1 MISHAPTFDQTLW
14 RILELQ
20 TMASLDQRS
29 SSIQPTKVVEFGTRH
44 SAFQPVRPRISKE
57 STPWLPTGARRGG
70 QPLMGPPPSP
80 VLAPLTPPNARARS
94 SDNERSESENES
106 SLGSPSSSTHS
117 PRLPQLSWGQQRDE
131 YLALSIGLGAVEI

>member
-1 MISHAPTFDQTLW
+1 MITYEEQHQTLQGSE
-14 RILELQ
+14 LE
-20 TMASLDQRS
+20 TMASLDQS
-29 SSIQPTKVVEFGTRH
+29 SSSTQPTPKIEFGTRH

-80 VLAPLTPPNARARS
+80 LLAPLTPSRS
-94 SDNERSESENES
+94 RSEERQSESENES

>member
-20 TMASLDQRS
+20 TMASLEQRS
-29 SSIQPTKVVEFGTRH
+29 STQPTKVVEFGTRH

-70 QPLMGPPPSP
+70 QPLMGPPASP
-80 VLAPLTPPNARARS
+80 LLTPLTPPARARS
-94 SDNERSESENES
+94 EERSSESENES

>member
-20 TMASLDQRS
+20 TMASLEQRS
-29 SSIQPTKVVEFGTRH
+29 STQPTKVVEFGTRH

-80 VLAPLTPPNARARS
+80 VLAPLTPQARARS
-94 SDNERSESENES
+94 EERSSESENES
-106 SLGSPSSSTHS
+106 SLGSPSSSTAS

>member
-1 MISHAPTFDQTLW
+1 MITYEEQHQTLQGSE
-14 RILELQ
+14 LE
-20 TMASLDQRS
+20 TMASLEQRS
-29 SSIQPTKVVEFGTRH
+29 SSTQPTTKIEFGTRH

-80 VLAPLTPPNARARS
+80 LLAPLTPPARS
-94 SDNERSESENES
+94 SSEERERSSESENES
-106 SLGSPSSSTHS
+106 SLGSPSSSNHS

>member
-1 MISHAPTFDQTLW
+1 M
-14 RILELQ
+14 Q

-70 QPLMGPPPSP
+70 QPLMGPPSP
-80 VLAPLTPPNARARS
+80 VLAPLTPPARS
-94 SDNERSESENES
+94 RSEERSSESENES
-106 SLGSPSSSTHS
+106 SLGSPSSTHS

>member
-1 MISHAPTFDQTLW
+1 
-14 RILELQ
+14 
-20 TMASLDQRS
+20 MASLEQRS
-29 SSIQPTKVVEFGTRH
+29 STQTTKVVEFGSRH

-70 QPLMGPPPSP
+70 QPLMGPPQSP
-80 VLAPLTPPNARARS
+80 LLTPLTPPARERS
-94 SDNERSESENES
+94 DRSSESENES
-106 SLGSPSSSTHS
+106 SLGSPSSSTAS

>member
-1 MISHAPTFDQTLW
+1 MITYEEQHQTLQGSE
-14 RILELQ
+14 LE
-20 TMASLDQRS
+20 TMASLEQRS
-29 SSIQPTKVVEFGTRH
+29 SSTQPTKVVEFGTRH

-70 QPLMGPPPSP
+70 QPLMGPPSSP
-80 VLAPLTPPNARARS
+80 VLPLTPPARS
-94 SDNERSESENES
+94 RSEERSSESENES

>member
-1 MISHAPTFDQTLW
+1 M
-14 RILELQ
+14 Q
-20 TMASLDQRS
+20 TMASLDQS
-29 SSIQPTKVVEFGTRH
+29 SSTQPTKVVEFGTRH

-94 SDNERSESENES
+94 EERSSESENES
-106 SLGSPSSSTHS
+106 SLGSPSSTHS

>member
-1 MISHAPTFDQTLW
+1 
-14 RILELQ
+14 
-20 TMASLDQRS
+20 MASLDQQS

-80 VLAPLTPPNARARS
+80 VLAPLTPTNARSRS
-94 SDNERSESENES
+94 EERSSESENES
-106 SLGSPSSSTHS
+106 SLGSPSSSNHS
-117 PRLPQLSWGQQRDE
+117 PRLQQLSWGQQRDE

>member
-1 MISHAPTFDQTLW
+1 
-14 RILELQ
+14 
-20 TMASLDQRS
+20 MASLDQRS
-29 SSIQPTKVVEFGTRH
+29 SSTQPTTKIEFGTRH

-70 QPLMGPPPSP
+70 QPLMGPPQSP
-80 VLAPLTPPNARARS
+80 VLPLTPPARS
-94 SDNERSESENES
+94 RSEERSSESENES
-106 SLGSPSSSTHS
+106 SLGSPSSSSAS

>member
-1 MISHAPTFDQTLW
+1 M
-14 RILELQ
+14 Q

-29 SSIQPTKVVEFGTRH
+29 SSTQPTTKIEFGTRH

-70 QPLMGPPPSP
+70 QPLMGPPASP
-80 VLAPLTPPNARARS
+80 LLTPLTPPARARS
-94 SDNERSESENES
+94 EERSSESENES

>member
-1 MISHAPTFDQTLW
+1 M
-14 RILELQ
+14 Q
-20 TMASLDQRS
+20 TMASLDQS
-29 SSIQPTKVVEFGTRH
+29 SSTQSTKVVEFGSRH

-80 VLAPLTPPNARARS
+80 VLAPLPVRAR
-94 SDNERSESENES
+94 SDNERSSESENES

>member
-20 TMASLDQRS
+20 TMASLDQGS

-57 STPWLPTGARRGG
+57 STPWLPRTRALDIDWEGETGDAAASSLRKELLCRGK
-70 QPLMGPPPSP
+70 PSYLDSAEAYTQRE
-80 VLAPLTPPNARARS
+80 VFVALLAPR
-94 SDNERSESENES
+94 
-106 SLGSPSSSTHS
+106 
-117 PRLPQLSWGQQRDE
+117 QLR
-131 YLALSIGLGAVEI
+131 

>member
-1 MISHAPTFDQTLW
+1 MQA
-14 RILELQ
+14 
-20 TMASLDQRS
+20 MASLEQRS
-29 SSIQPTKVVEFGTRH
+29 SSTQPTKVVEFGTRH

-80 VLAPLTPPNARARS
+80 VLAPLTPPNVRARS

-106 SLGSPSSSTHS
+106 SLGSPSSTHS

>member
-1 MISHAPTFDQTLW
+1 MW
-14 RILELQ
+14 RIHELQ
-20 TMASLDQRS
+20 TMASLEQRS
-29 SSIQPTKVVEFGTRH
+29 STQPTKVVEFGTRH

-80 VLAPLTPPNARARS
+80 VLAPLTTTPARS
-94 SDNERSESENES
+94 RSEERSSESENES
-106 SLGSPSSSTHS
+106 SLGSPSSSSAS

>member
-1 MISHAPTFDQTLW
+1 MK
-14 RILELQ
+14 
-20 TMASLDQRS
+20 TMASLEQRS
-29 SSIQPTKVVEFGTRH
+29 SSTQPTKVVEFGTRH

-80 VLAPLTPPNARARS
+80 VLASLHPPARARS
-94 SDNERSESENES
+94 EERSSESENES
-106 SLGSPSSSTHS
+106 SLGSPSSSNHS

>member
-1 MISHAPTFDQTLW
+1 MITYEEQHQTLQGSE
-14 RILELQ
+14 LE
-20 TMASLDQRS
+20 TMASLDQS
-29 SSIQPTKVVEFGTRH
+29 SSTQPTKVVEFGTRH

-70 QPLMGPPPSP
+70 QPLMGPPASP
-80 VLAPLTPPNARARS
+80 LLTPLTPPARGRS
-94 SDNERSESENES
+94 EERSSESENES
-106 SLGSPSSSTHS
+106 SLGSPSSSSAS

>member
-1 MISHAPTFDQTLW
+1 MITYEEQHQTLQGSE
-14 RILELQ
+14 LE
-20 TMASLDQRS
+20 TMASLDQS
-29 SSIQPTKVVEFGTRH
+29 SSSTQPTPKIEFGTRH

-80 VLAPLTPPNARARS
+80 LLAPLTPSRS
-94 SDNERSESENES
+94 RSEERQSESENES
-106 SLGSPSSSTHS
+106 SLGSPSSSNHS

>member
-1 MISHAPTFDQTLW
+1 M
-14 RILELQ
+14 Q
-20 TMASLDQRS
+20 TMASLEQGS
-29 SSIQPTKVVEFGTRH
+29 SSTQSTKVVEFGTRH

-94 SDNERSESENES
+94 EERSSESENES
-106 SLGSPSSSTHS
+106 SLGSPSSTHS

>member
-1 MISHAPTFDQTLW
+1 MITYEEQHQTLQGS
-14 RILELQ
+14 ELK
-20 TMASLDQRS
+20 TMASLEQRS
-29 SSIQPTKVVEFGTRH
+29 SSIQPTKAVEFGTRH

-80 VLAPLTPPNARARS
+80 LLAPLTPARS
-94 SDNERSESENES
+94 RSEERSSESENES
-106 SLGSPSSSTHS
+106 SLGSPSSTHS

>member
-1 MISHAPTFDQTLW
+1 MK
-14 RILELQ
+14 
-20 TMASLDQRS
+20 TMASLEQRS
-29 SSIQPTKVVEFGTRH
+29 SSTQPTKAVEFGTRH

-80 VLAPLTPPNARARS
+80 LLAPLTPSRS
-94 SDNERSESENES
+94 RSGERQSESENES
-106 SLGSPSSSTHS
+106 SLGSPSSSNHS

>member
-1 MISHAPTFDQTLW
+1 M
-14 RILELQ
+14 Q

-70 QPLMGPPPSP
+70 QPLMGPPASP
-80 VLAPLTPPNARARS
+80 LLTPLTPPARGRS
-94 SDNERSESENES
+94 EERSSESENES
-106 SLGSPSSSTHS
+106 SLGSPSSTHS

>member
-1 MISHAPTFDQTLW
+1 MQS
-14 RILELQ
+14 
-20 TMASLDQRS
+20 MASLDQRS
-29 SSIQPTKVVEFGTRH
+29 SSIQPTKVVEFGSRH

-70 QPLMGPPPSP
+70 QPLMGPPPVSP
-80 VLAPLTPPNARARS
+80 VLAPLTPPARS
-94 SDNERSESENES
+94 RSEERSSESDES
-106 SLGSPSSSTHS
+106 SLGSPSSSNHS

>member
-1 MISHAPTFDQTLW
+1 MQS
-14 RILELQ
+14 
-20 TMASLDQRS
+20 MASLDQRS
-29 SSIQPTKVVEFGTRH
+29 SSIQPTKAVEFGTRH

-70 QPLMGPPPSP
+70 QPLMGPPPVSP
-80 VLAPLTPPNARARS
+80 VLAPLTPPARERS
-94 SDNERSESENES
+94 DRSSESENES
-106 SLGSPSSSTHS
+106 SLSSPSSSTHS

>member
-1 MISHAPTFDQTLW
+1 
-14 RILELQ
+14 
-20 TMASLDQRS
+20 MASLDQQS

-80 VLAPLTPPNARARS
+80 LLTPLTPARARS
-94 SDNERSESENES
+94 EERSSESENES
-106 SLGSPSSSTHS
+106 SLGSPSSSNHS

>member
-1 MISHAPTFDQTLW
+1 
-14 RILELQ
+14 
-20 TMASLDQRS
+20 MASLEQRS
-29 SSIQPTKVVEFGTRH
+29 STQPTTKIEFGTRH

-70 QPLMGPPPSP
+70 QPLMGPPASP
-80 VLAPLTPPNARARS
+80 LLSPLTPPARS
-94 SDNERSESENES
+94 RSEERERSSESSDES
-106 SLGSPSSSTHS
+106 SLGSPSSSNHS

>member
-1 MISHAPTFDQTLW
+1 M
-14 RILELQ
+14 Q
-20 TMASLDQRS
+20 TMASLDQS
-29 SSIQPTKVVEFGTRH
+29 SSIQPTTKIEFGTRH

-70 QPLMGPPPSP
+70 QPLMGPPPVSP
-80 VLAPLTPPNARARS
+80 VLAPLTPPARGRS
-94 SDNERSESENES
+94 EERSSESENES
-106 SLGSPSSSTHS
+106 SLGSPSSSNHS

>member
-1 MISHAPTFDQTLW
+1 
-14 RILELQ
+14 
-20 TMASLDQRS
+20 MASLEQTS
-29 SSIQPTKVVEFGTRH
+29 SSTQPIKVVEFGSRH

-80 VLAPLTPPNARARS
+80 LLAPLPPTRARS
-94 SDNERSESENES
+94 EERSSESENES
-106 SLGSPSSSTHS
+106 SLGSPSSSNHS

>member
-1 MISHAPTFDQTLW
+1 
-14 RILELQ
+14 
-20 TMASLDQRS
+20 MASLDQQS
-29 SSIQPTKVVEFGTRH
+29 SSIQPTKAVEFGTRH

-70 QPLMGPPPSP
+70 QPLMGPPPVSP
-80 VLAPLTPPNARARS
+80 VLAPLTPPARARS
-94 SDNERSESENES
+94 EERSSESDES
-106 SLGSPSSSTHS
+106 SLGSPSSSNHS

>member
-1 MISHAPTFDQTLW
+1 M
-14 RILELQ
+14 Q
-20 TMASLDQRS
+20 TMASLDQQS

-80 VLAPLTPPNARARS
+80 VLAPLPARS
-94 SDNERSESENES
+94 RSEERERSSESENES
-106 SLGSPSSSTHS
+106 SLGSPSSSSAS

>member
-1 MISHAPTFDQTLW
+1 M
-14 RILELQ
+14 Q
-20 TMASLDQRS
+20 TMASLEERS
-29 SSIQPTKVVEFGTRH
+29 STQPTTKIEFGTRH

-80 VLAPLTPPNARARS
+80 LLAPLAPARARS
-94 SDNERSESENES
+94 EERSSESENES

>member
-1 MISHAPTFDQTLW
+1 MITYEEQHQTLQGSE
-14 RILELQ
+14 LE
-20 TMASLDQRS
+20 TMASLDQS
-29 SSIQPTKVVEFGTRH
+29 SSTQPTKVVEFGTRH

-80 VLAPLTPPNARARS
+80 LLAPLTPPNARSRSEERERS
-94 SDNERSESENES
+94 SDES
-106 SLGSPSSSTHS
+106 SLGSPSSSNHS

>member
-1 MISHAPTFDQTLW
+1 
-14 RILELQ
+14 
-20 TMASLDQRS
+20 MASLDQRS
-29 SSIQPTKVVEFGTRH
+29 SSIQQTTKVEFGTRH

-80 VLAPLTPPNARARS
+80 VLAPLTTPPARGRS
-94 SDNERSESENES
+94 EERSSESENES
-106 SLGSPSSSTHS
+106 SLGSPSSSSAS

>member
-1 MISHAPTFDQTLW
+1 M
-14 RILELQ
+14 Q

-29 SSIQPTKVVEFGTRH
+29 SSTQPTKVVEFGTRH

-57 STPWLPTGARRGG
+57 STPWLPTGARRGV

-80 VLAPLTPPNARARS
+80 VLAPLTPPNARSRSEERERS
-94 SDNERSESENES
+94 SDES

>member
-1 MISHAPTFDQTLW
+1 M
-14 RILELQ
+14 Q
-20 TMASLDQRS
+20 TMASLDQS
-29 SSIQPTKVVEFGTRH
+29 SSIQPTTKIEFGTRH

-80 VLAPLTPPNARARS
+80 LLAPLTPSRS
-94 SDNERSESENES
+94 RSEERQSESENES
-106 SLGSPSSSTHS
+106 SLGSPSSSNHS

>member
-1 MISHAPTFDQTLW
+1 
-14 RILELQ
+14 
-20 TMASLDQRS
+20 MASLEQQTS
-29 SSIQPTKVVEFGTRH
+29 SPQPTKVVEFGTRH

-70 QPLMGPPPSP
+70 QPLMGPPPVSP
-80 VLAPLTPPNARARS
+80 VLAPLTPPARGRSEERS
-94 SDNERSESENES
+94 SDES
-106 SLGSPSSSTHS
+106 SLGSPSSSNHS

>member
-1 MISHAPTFDQTLW
+1 MISHAHHQTVVS
-14 RILELQ
+14 ILELP
-20 TMASLDQRS
+20 TMASLDQRT
-29 SSIQPTKVVEFGTRH
+29 SSIQPTTKIEFGTRH

-70 QPLMGPPPSP
+70 QPLMGPPTSP
-80 VLAPLTPPNARARS
+80 VLARLTPPARERS
-94 SDNERSESENES
+94 DRSSESENES
-106 SLGSPSSSTHS
+106 SLGSPSSSNHS